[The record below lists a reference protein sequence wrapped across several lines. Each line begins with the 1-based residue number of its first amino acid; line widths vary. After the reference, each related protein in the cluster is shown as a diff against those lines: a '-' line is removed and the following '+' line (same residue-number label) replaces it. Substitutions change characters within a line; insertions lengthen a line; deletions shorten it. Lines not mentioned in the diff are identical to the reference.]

1 MADITPLIVPSVKEE
16 KGDEGLNGP
25 VVESNIE
32 KKSNAVVNSN
42 DKTVR

>member
-1 MADITPLIVPSVKEE
+1 MADITPLKVPNMP
-16 KGDEGLNGP
+16 KGKGNEGLNGQ

-32 KKSNAVVNSN
+32 KKSNSVVNSN